1 MQFMKR
7 LFVLLFSSVCIGI
20 GLNMFLLPIH
30 LINGGI
36 FGVSLLIK
44 YVWGIKIG
52 HSMIMINIPIYLL
65 SLLSNKTYFINAII
79 GLIFTSTM
87 IDLLTPLIGLVQL
100 PILSSAILGGII
112 IGVGIGSM
120 LRLNISPGGMDLLAL
135 LISKSKGINPG
146 IVIFLMD
153 AVIIIIGMIVLND
166 VRLMYSFVTVA
177 CVGVCVILLNTF
189 KSVNIYIN

>member
-1 MQFMKR
+1 MKR

-52 HSMIMINIPIYLL
+52 HSMIMINVPIYLL
-65 SLLSNKTYFINAII
+65 SLLSSKTYFINAII

-100 PILSSAILGGII
+100 PILASAILGGIV

-189 KSVNIYIN
+189 KSVTVCIK

>member
-1 MQFMKR
+1 MKR

>member
-1 MQFMKR
+1 MKR

-52 HSMIMINIPIYLL
+52 HSMIMINFPIYLL